1 MKKSYYR
8 DMCVYMHI
16 FVCEC
21 AHMCLYMF
29 VWLCECK
36 ENKPKESP
44 SILVWVLRGY
54 GASTEEEEAGK
65 GRRRGKATK
74 KIKQ

>member
-1 MKKSYYR
+1 
-8 DMCVYMHI
+8 MCVYMHI
-16 FVCEC
+16 FIGEC

-36 ENKPKESP
+36 ENKPKDTP

-54 GASTEEEEAGK
+54 GASTEDEAGK
-65 GRRRGKATK
+65 GKEERESHK